1 MKKPYTFGFSQIE
14 LMIAITVAGIL
25 FAIALP
31 AYQEYMM
38 VSRRADAV
46 ESLFTLSQQLER
58 QFTQTNSYS
67 GLSLATSSNG
77 GFYTISAEI
86 TDTAFILTATAT
98 GAQSSDSDCST
109 FTLNQRGEKGGSDP
123 QGCW

>member
-1 MKKPYTFGFSQIE
+1 MNKFYDLGFSLIE

-31 AYQEYMM
+31 AYQDYIM

-58 QFTQTNSYS
+58 QFTQSNSYT
-67 GLSLATSSNG
+67 GLSLATSSSG

-86 TDTAFILTATAT
+86 TDTAFTLTATAT
-98 GAQSSDSDCST
+98 GAQSADSLCST
-109 FTLNQRGEKGGSDP
+109 FTLNQRGEKGGSNP
-123 QGCW
+123 QECW